1 MNTEELDR
9 LPGSGD
15 ASGQYFYRLW
25 CAKEAF
31 YKALPIADQDKIT
44 LTSLSYSD
52 LKEGKTEWQLFKTQI
67 DSYQIAVVTQ
77 KPKETGEIL
86 LIDIDL
92 TRI

>member
-1 MNTEELDR
+1 MNTEELDL
-9 LPGSGD
+9 LPESGD
-15 ASGQYFYRLW
+15 ASVQYFYRLW

-31 YKALPIADQDKIT
+31 YKALPIADQDKTT

-52 LKEGKTEWQLFKTQI
+52 LKGGKTEWQLFKTQI

-77 KPKETGEIL
+77 GPKAIDDML
-86 LIDIDL
+86 LIDTDL